1 MEKKHKRLKA
11 VIIILLILI
20 FLIYL
25 LFFAYLP
32 RLGKVAKVNTVEISE
47 EEMLKECPEIAVTD
61 YDREFLNKILNA
73 PQFKEIEK
81 NDSYTSASVTAD
93 EAGFERYSLR
103 PDENYTVHANY
114 MMYGMFPL
122 SVHIQFEYE
131 GGLYREN
138 LFLSVR
144 KDENGL
150 RYSKAVTVK
159 RSDGKFIKQYW
170 NFHGRYEKKI
180 YTYGLVGYIKSI
192 FDAIMGI

>member
-1 MEKKHKRLKA
+1 MGKKHKRLKTA
-11 VIIILLILI
+11 IIILLILI
-20 FLIYL
+20 VLIYL

-32 RLGKVAKVNTVEISE
+32 FLGEVAEVNTVEIPE
-47 EEMLKECPEIAVTD
+47 KEILRECPEIAVTD
-61 YDREFLNKILNA
+61 YDREFLDKILYD
-73 PQFKEIEK
+73 PRFEELEK
-81 NDSYTSASVTAD
+81 SDKYDSMSVTAD
-93 EAGFERYSLR
+93 EAGFERYAFR
-103 PDENYTVHANY
+103 PDENYTVDADY

-159 RSDGKFIKQYW
+159 RFDGKFIKQYW
-170 NFHGRYEKKI
+170 NFNGRYEKET
-180 YTYGLVGYIKSI
+180 YTYGLVGYIKSGI
-192 FDAIMGI
+192 DAIMGI